1 MTVHLGSRDAA
12 DDSNFNDML
21 PAMQS
26 AADNSHLSAAAFMH
40 HRFAGLFDQYT
51 AARKLHQGANSWF
64 SVVLPKS

>member
-12 DDSNFNDML
+12 DDSSFQDML

-40 HRFAGLFDQYT
+40 QKFAGLFKQYSLERQLQSGGT
-51 AARKLHQGANSWF
+51 AWF
-64 SVVLPKS
+64 SVAMAET